1 MNRTQTQVDI
11 ISQNALTNA
20 VNHVG
25 NLLKTNPDMFKGK
38 DEKEIANET
47 AQMIIKYQ
55 NHFRN
60 AILQNQ

>member
-55 NHFRN
+55 KHFRN

>member
-47 AQMIIKYQ
+47 TKMIIKYQ

>member
-47 AQMIIKYQ
+47 AKMIIKYQ